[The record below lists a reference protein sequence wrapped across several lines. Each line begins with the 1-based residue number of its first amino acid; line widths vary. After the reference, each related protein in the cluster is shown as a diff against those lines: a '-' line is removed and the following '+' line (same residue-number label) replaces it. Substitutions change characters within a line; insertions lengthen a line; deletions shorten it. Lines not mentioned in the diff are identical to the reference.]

1 MLNFPSATCLSARKA
16 ISLELNDILK
26 QLVELQRLDSGLDD
40 LEKHKKKFS
49 TDIAAIDANVQVI
62 RIQLQNDKKALED
75 LVKQRKTLEIETGT
89 LDSHIAKYIKQQND
103 VKNSEQVTALGLEID
118 KSKLEKAQ
126 AEDKIME
133 ILMQEDEQKIAIK
146 TSTAELS
153 QAENQAVTDKAAI
166 QVKVS
171 DCDKALADKHAERA
185 TQLTKV
191 EEPYNRGYEN
201 MRGKGKKIVVSYI
214 TDDNNCS
221 GCNMNV
227 APQML
232 HEIRKKDA
240 IVNCQC
246 GRYLYIKD

>member
-1 MLNFPSATCLSARKA
+1 
-16 ISLELNDILK
+16 LELNDVLK

-49 TDIAAIDANVQVI
+49 TDTAAIDANVQVI
-62 RIQLQNDKKALED
+62 RIKLQNDKKTLED

-133 ILMQEDEQKIAIK
+133 ILMQEDEQKVVIK

-153 QAENQAVTDKAAI
+153 QAENQAVKDKADI
-166 QVKVS
+166 QTKIS
-171 DCDKALADKHAERA
+171 DCDKALADKHGERD

-201 MRGKGKKIVVSYI
+201 MRNKGKKIAVAFI
-214 TDDNNCS
+214 TDENNCS

-232 HEIRKKDA
+232 HEIRKKDS
-240 IVNCQC
+240 IINCQC

>member
-1 MLNFPSATCLSARKA
+1 MLNFPSVHGLNARKA

-49 TDIAAIDANVQVI
+49 TDIAAIDANVKILQ
-62 RIQLQNDKKALED
+62 IQLQNDKKTLED

-103 VKNSEQVTALGLEID
+103 VKNSEQVTALGQEID
-118 KSKLEKAQ
+118 KSKQEKAQ

-133 ILMQEDEQKIAIK
+133 ILMKEDEQKVVIQASAAK
-146 TSTAELS
+146 LS
-153 QAENQAVTDKAAI
+153 HAENEAVKDKAAI
-166 QVKVS
+166 QVRIG
-171 DCDKALADKHAERA
+171 DCDKALADKHAERDA
-185 TQLTKV
+185 QLTKV

-201 MRGKGKKIVVSYI
+201 MRGKGKKIAVSYI
-214 TDDNNCS
+214 TEDNNCS

-240 IVNCQC
+240 IINCQC

>member
-1 MLNFPSATCLSARKA
+1 MLNFPSARCLGTRKA

-49 TDIAAIDANVQVI
+49 TDIAAIDANVQVLKN
-62 RIQLQNDKKALED
+62 QLQNDKKTLED

-103 VKNSEQVTALGLEID
+103 VKNSEQVTALGQEID
-118 KSKLEKAQ
+118 KSKKEKAQ

-133 ILMQEDEQKIAIK
+133 ILLQEDEQKIVIK
-146 TSTAELS
+146 TSTAKLS
-153 QAENQAVTDKAAI
+153 EAENQAVKDKADI
-166 QVKVS
+166 QTRIN
-171 DCDKALADKHAERA
+171 DCDKALADKKTERG

-201 MRGKGKKIVVSYI
+201 MRAKGKKIVVSYI
-214 TDDNNCS
+214 TEDNNCS

-240 IVNCQC
+240 IINCQC